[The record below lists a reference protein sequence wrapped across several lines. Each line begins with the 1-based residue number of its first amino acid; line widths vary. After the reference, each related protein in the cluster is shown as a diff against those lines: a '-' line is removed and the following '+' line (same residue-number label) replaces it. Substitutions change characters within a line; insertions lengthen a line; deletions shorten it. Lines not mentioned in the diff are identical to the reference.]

1 MKMQFYSRYIAP
13 CVMFVLLIFSG
24 QQGYVV
30 FKEYKKVADSD
41 PDNASA
47 QSRTQQA
54 EQAFALFQPA
64 VNQAVTQQVAKKSL
78 SAEVDGIISSDEAW
92 LSFAVIKTPGG
103 QKSLREGDPL
113 PGYSDAFIEEINSDN
128 VVVNYEGDRQVLA
141 LKRPDYFKGDINPS
155 PAIKPKIDAGADNLH
170 LDDYLVLKPYI
181 EKGQLEG
188 YQIKPKNASSF
199 FSHSGLEKGDV
210 VVKVN
215 AVDMTRAE
223 QAKSI
228 IASWSKMREAE
239 VVVRRHAHLENIR
252 VNVLTN

>member
-1 MKMQFYSRYIAP
+1 MKMQFYSQYIAP
-13 CVMFVLLIFSG
+13 CVMFVLLIFSV

-30 FKEYKKVADSD
+30 FKEYKQAANSG
-41 PDNASA
+41 PDKAPA
-47 QSRTQQA
+47 LSRTQQS
-54 EQAFALFQPA
+54 EQAFALFKPAAYQPVA
-64 VNQAVTQQVAKKSL
+64 QQATKKRI
-78 SAEVDGIISSDEAW
+78 SAEVDGIINSDEAW
-92 LSFAVIKTPGG
+92 LSFAVIKTPVG

-113 PGYSDAFIEEINSDN
+113 PGYNDAYIDEINPDN
-128 VVVNYEGDRQVLA
+128 VVVSYEGERQVLA
-141 LKRPDYFKGDINPS
+141 LKRPDYFKGDMNSS
-155 PAIKPKIDAGADNLH
+155 PAQKPKGDAGADNIH

-199 FSHSGLEKGDV
+199 FSNSGLEKGDV

-215 AVDMTRAE
+215 SVDMTRAE